1 MPNPEQSETEK
12 ATKKGLMQK
21 RCGTCGTMNDI
32 NVLFCKKC
40 GTSFNKVSR
49 FLAWIDRRI

>member
-12 ATKKGLMQK
+12 AKKGLMQK
-21 RCGTCGTMNDI
+21 RCSTCGTMNDI
-32 NVLFCKKC
+32 DVLFCKKC
-40 GTSFNKVSR
+40 GASFNKVAR